1 MATSTGKDGKA
12 VCSSGVDL
20 LLHPELLS
28 HEFMQLILREKHV
41 STRECESRDR
51 LTELYLRHVI
61 PLPQRTLPDSRWGK
75 RMEKIRG
82 RHTAAGHRSDSKSKE
97 TRTNHLV
104 NGNHRQ
110 VKTSSCCKP
119 VQPRPEAVWRHVF
132 RFLFLIHSLQ
142 HRHSRPQTG
151 SKRLGC
157 NEVSRFEEKDPP
169 CDVALTSNLYTHGPD
184 CSLGSEGQ
192 TAPLPPNVVS
202 QYLCSPHPSYPTKC
216 TTEWMKPL
224 KPVCLRHLT
233 ALCLPR
239 ADGMVLRGSC
249 F

>member
-82 RHTAAGHRSDSKSKE
+82 RHTAAGHRSDSNDHNRKRPLIVFDSSSSHSGPLK
-97 TRTNHLV
+97 
-104 NGNHRQ
+104 
-110 VKTSSCCKP
+110 VKKPEGTALSTGITDRLKPPPAANRCSPAPKLSGDTSSSSSSSSIHCSTDTADLK
-119 VQPRPEAVWRHVF
+119 REANGSGAMKSPDLKKKIHHVTW
-132 RFLFLIHSLQ
+132 
-142 HRHSRPQTG
+142 P
-151 SKRLGC
+151 
-157 NEVSRFEEKDPP
+157 
-169 CDVALTSNLYTHGPD
+169 
-184 CSLGSEGQ
+184 
-192 TAPLPPNVVS
+192 
-202 QYLCSPHPSYPTKC
+202 
-216 TTEWMKPL
+216 
-224 KPVCLRHLT
+224 
-233 ALCLPR
+233 
-239 ADGMVLRGSC
+239 
-249 F
+249 